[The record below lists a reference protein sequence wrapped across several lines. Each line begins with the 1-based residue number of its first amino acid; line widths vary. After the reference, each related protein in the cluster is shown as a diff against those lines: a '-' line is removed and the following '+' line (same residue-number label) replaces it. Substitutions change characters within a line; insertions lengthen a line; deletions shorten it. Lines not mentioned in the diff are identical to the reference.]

1 MEPCLQK
8 LELKRFRCFD
18 QATFDFDGPL
28 ILLEG
33 INGSGKTS
41 LFEALHYICY
51 LRSFRTSSPK
61 DLVQFGQT
69 GFFIKALFNNQEI
82 KIGYSNNKRHIK
94 VDQQVISSYEQ
105 LREHYRIVSV
115 TEDDL
120 CIVKNSPD
128 KRRDFLDHALLLFNP
143 KLLSIF
149 KSFKIILDNRN
160 ALLHQIHPNQDEL
173 EIWTKKLWQQTIIIQ
188 EYRKTFIEQL
198 QTICD
203 KSLLEQWD
211 GAYQLQFTYQPKK
224 TDNSHEWE
232 LFYQNWQMSIQ
243 GEERRFKRSLFGAHL
258 DDFSIT
264 FQNKPARLFSSRGQQ
279 KLIVLLIKIAQVKLL
294 LEKQGSTCFLIDD
307 FMTDFDE
314 VSLKKIISVCMTLK
328 TQLIFTTPIIDGIDS
343 ILLKSYGAV
352 KIAVSSN
359 KSGL

>member
-18 QATFDFDGPL
+18 QATFSFDGPL

-41 LFEALHYICY
+41 LFEALYYICY

-160 ALLHQIHPNQDEL
+160 ALLHQLYPNQDEL
-173 EIWTKKLWQQTIIIQ
+173 EIWTKKLWEQTIIVQ
-188 EYRKTFIEQL
+188 EHRKNFIEQL

-203 KSLLEQWD
+203 TFLHEQWN
-211 GAYQLQFTYQPKK
+211 GAYQLQLTYQPKK
-224 TDNSHEWE
+224 IDNDQWQD
-232 LFYQNWQMSIQ
+232 FYKNWQTHLFQ
-243 GEERRFKRSLFGAHL
+243 EERRFKRSLFGAHL
-258 DDFSIT
+258 DDFSII

-314 VSLKKIISVCMTLK
+314 MSLKKIISVCVTLK
-328 TQLIFTTPIIDGIDS
+328 TQLIFTTPIIDGVDS
-343 ILLKSYGAV
+343 LLLKSYGAV

-359 KSGL
+359 KSSL